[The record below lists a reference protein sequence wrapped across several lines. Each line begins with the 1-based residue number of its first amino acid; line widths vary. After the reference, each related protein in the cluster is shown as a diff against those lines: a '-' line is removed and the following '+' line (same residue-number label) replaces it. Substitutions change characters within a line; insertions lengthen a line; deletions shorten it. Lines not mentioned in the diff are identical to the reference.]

1 MSDCDI
7 YTIPVRMITK
17 IDFLNRYVNCKYMN
31 MDGTCFYQIL
41 NFQSTFKFEP
51 EQDCVRICIVITIV
65 YLVIIGLTFNI
76 IYFPSELSVD
86 LLLVS
91 KTNVSHQ

>member
-1 MSDCDI
+1 M
-7 YTIPVRMITK
+7 K
-17 IDFLNRYVNCKYMN
+17 

-51 EQDCVRICIVITIV
+51 ERDRVRICIAFT
-65 YLVIIGLTFNI
+65 LNI
-76 IYFPSELSVD
+76 ICFPSELSVD
-86 LLLVS
+86 LLLIVDMLVS